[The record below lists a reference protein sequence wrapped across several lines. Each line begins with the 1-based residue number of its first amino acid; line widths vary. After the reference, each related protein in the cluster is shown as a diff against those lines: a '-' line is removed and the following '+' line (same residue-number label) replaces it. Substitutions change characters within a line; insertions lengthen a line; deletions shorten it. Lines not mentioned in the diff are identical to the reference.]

1 MRTRYLF
8 VLLLLLFLIEGTLMY
23 WLMPEAWRS
32 SLRLSYH
39 FVFVGIVLLSMFR
52 NRYLG
57 LAFGLLFGFMQE
69 LVYANPMLGPH
80 AFCMAMFGY
89 LAGRVASWMNMSVA
103 KTFIIIVVSIVLYD
117 VTIAGIYR
125 LFQIIYLPA
134 EAMVT
139 EYLLPTLLFNLL
151 FAIAVYVPARKW
163 MTPRKEKREEKSLGA

>member
-57 LAFGLLFGFMQE
+57 LVFGLLFGFMQE
-69 LVYANPMLGPH
+69 VVYASPMLGPH
-80 AFCMAMFGY
+80 AFCMAMIAY
-89 LAGRVASWMNMSVA
+89 LAGRVAGWMSLTVA
-103 KTFIIIVVSIVLYD
+103 KTLAVVVVSIVLYD
-117 VTIAGIYR
+117 VTIAAIYR
-125 LFQIIYLPA
+125 LFQIIHLPT
-134 EAMVT
+134 EVMVT
-139 EYLLPTLLFNLL
+139 GYLMPTLLFNLL